1 MIMKKITIIGA
12 GLTGSLLAILLGNR
26 GHEIT
31 IYERN
36 PDTRKI
42 PLKSGKSINL
52 TLCKRGLNA
61 LEKSGLGA
69 EIHNLSSRAYG
80 RFLHLEGSKSEIQLY
95 GNHNESLYSISRHAL
110 NCLLISAAEKTP
122 GVKIQF
128 NAKYLEYDINSS
140 TICIENDKQ
149 SISHIPFDLLIAA
162 DGVYSKVRQ
171 QMQKYQGFNYS
182 QYYSKHSNKELKI
195 SADKAIQYNLSQNY
209 LHIWPRNECML
220 IGFPNPDKSFTCHLQ
235 MPIKDHEISFNAID
249 SEEKLFSVFNELFPD
264 AVPLISNLAED
275 FFNNPQIPMLTVRCS
290 PWNVSDKILLI
301 GDAAH
306 GIWPSYGQGVNA
318 GFEDCIELDECLNKN
333 SNTLDAFNEFQKRR
347 KNNSDIIADLS
358 ENHGKEIRELVADS
372 DFLFRKKLERKI
384 NSLYPDEYFSLYS
397 RIAFTDISYENAVK
411 MESQYRYIIDELLS
425 NPEIKNEMNS
435 AQSLKKIHEKIILLK
450 K

>member
-12 GLTGSLLAILLGNR
+12 GLTGSLLAILLGKR
-26 GHEIT
+26 GHEVT

-36 PDTRKI
+36 PDARTS

-69 EIHNLSSRAYG
+69 EIHSLSSRAYG
-80 RFLHLEGSKSEIQLY
+80 RFLHLENKKSEIQLY

-128 NAKYLEYDINSS
+128 NTKCLEYDINNS
-140 TICIENDKQ
+140 TISIENDNQ
-149 SISHIPFDLLIAA
+149 STSYIPFELLIAA
-162 DGVYSKVRQ
+162 DGVYSKIRQ
-171 QMQKYQGFNYS
+171 QMQKSQGFNYS
-182 QYYSKHSNKELKI
+182 QYYSKHSNKELTI
-195 SADKAIQYNLSQNY
+195 PADKAIEYKLAQNY

-235 MPIKDHEISFNAID
+235 IPIKDHKISFNKID
-249 SEEKLFSVFNELFPD
+249 SEENLFSVFTELFPD
-264 AVPLISNLAED
+264 AIPLMPNLADD
-275 FFNNPQIPMLTVRCS
+275 FFNNPEIPMLTVRCS

-318 GFEDCIELDECLNKN
+318 GFEDCIELDDCLNKN
-333 SNTLDAFNEFQKRR
+333 NNTLDAFNEFQKRR

-358 ENHGKEIRELVADS
+358 EIHGKEIRELVADP

-384 NSLYPDEYFSLYS
+384 NLLYPDEHLSLYS
-397 RIAFTDISYENAVK
+397 RIAFTNLSYENAIK
-411 MESQYRYIIDELLS
+411 MESQYMYIIDELLS
-425 NPEIKNEMNS
+425 NPEIKNDMNS
-435 AQSLKKIHEKIILLK
+435 VQSLKKIHEKIISLK